1 MPCWIHGSGC
11 ADADQEISM
20 TTTDVGAGTHVPAG
34 GGAPVDVPV
43 GAAAGETE
51 GITRGRL
58 VLRRFLRNRL
68 AMAGF
73 VVLVLLYALSLF
85 SPLFAPWAYD
95 QYDYTA
101 FLQPPSPSHWFGTSQ
116 IGEDVFAQTMRGLQK
131 SLTIGLLT
139 AAVSIVI
146 ASVVGASAGY
156 FGGWVDRGL
165 MWVVDLLLVLP
176 SFLIIAVISPAL
188 RGDSWIL
195 FVLLLGLFAW
205 MITARILRGMTLTL
219 REREFVKAAKFMGA
233 PPGRIIRRH
242 ILPNMASLM
251 IIDVTIT
258 VGATILLET
267 GLSYFGFGV
276 QPPDVSLGTLIRDGS
291 TSSLTTPWLFLFS
304 GGLLV
309 IAVLA
314 VNFIG
319 DGLRDALDPNAR
331 GGRSRKQKK
340 KAAN

>member
-1 MPCWIHGSGC
+1 VTS
-11 ADADQEISM
+11 
-20 TTTDVGAGTHVPAG
+20 TDVTDGGARAPAS
-34 GGAPVDVPV
+34 GGAPVDVPATGPQGV
-43 GAAAGETE
+43 
-51 GITRGRL
+51 TRARL
-58 VLRRFLRNRL
+58 VARRFVRNRL
-68 AMAGF
+68 ALAGL
-73 VVLVLLYALSLF
+73 VTLVLLYALSLS

-95 QYDYTA
+95 EYDYTA
-101 FLQPPSPSHWFGTSQ
+101 FLQPPSASHWFGTDQ
-116 IGEDVFAQTMRGLQK
+116 IGADVFAQTMRGLQR

-139 AAVSIVI
+139 AAISIVI
-146 ASVVGASAGY
+146 ASLVGATAGY
-156 FGGWVDRGL
+156 FGGWVDRAL

-176 SFLIIAVISPAL
+176 SFLVIAVVSPAL

-195 FVLLLGLFAW
+195 FVLLLATFAW

-219 REREFVKAAKFMGA
+219 REREFVKAARFMGA
-233 PPGRIIRRH
+233 PARTIIRRH

-267 GLSYFGFGV
+267 GLSFFGFGV

-291 TSSLTTPWLFLFS
+291 TASLTTPWLFLFS

-309 IAVLA
+309 VSVLA

-319 DGLRDALDPNAR
+319 DGLRDAIDPQA
-331 GGRSRKQKK
+331 RSRARSE
-340 KAAN
+340 KAAEKAARA